1 MPDTKHNKI
10 LGAQGEQ
17 IAAQFLEKEGYKIL
31 ERNFRYSRF
40 SEIDIIAKDNDTIVF
55 VEVKTRSTTN
65 FGHPFEAVNHKKLIN
80 IFKAG
85 LAFLKNTKEH
95 YKRYR
100 IDIISVL
107 KSEPP
112 VVEHLKD
119 VSLN

>member
-1 MPDTKHNKI
+1 MHDTKHNKI

-31 ERNFRYSRF
+31 EKNFRYSRF

-55 VEVKTRSTTN
+55 VEVKTRSTAN
-65 FGHPFEAVNHKKLIN
+65 FGHPFEAVNHKKLMN

-85 LAFLKNTKEH
+85 LAYLKNTKEH

-107 KSEPP
+107 KTEPP
-112 VVEHLKD
+112 TVEHLKD